1 MNCKFCIQ
9 PCPNAGQGK
18 NYVNCGNYRCK
29 MTRFKKLK
37 QMNIECGNH
46 KARKI
51 TKQDYEKLK
60 QMNIQETALF
70 LSKIVALYQDYRQED
85 FLKLLEQEV
94 YS

>member
-37 QMNIECGNH
+37 QMNI
-46 KARKI
+46 
-51 TKQDYEKLK
+51 
-60 QMNIQETALF
+60 QETDLF